1 MSTSGDQNH
10 PHPHIL
16 VYPYPAQ
23 GHMLPLL
30 DLTNQLALRHLTITI
45 IITPKNL
52 PTLTPLLSSHPSIQT
67 LVLPFPSHPKIPP
80 GVENVKDLGTH
91 GNLSVINALA
101 NLHDPIIQ
109 WFNAHPNPPVALISD
124 FFLGY
129 TLRLADH
136 LKIPRITFFSSG
148 AYLASIHEYCWRN
161 LDLVQSSSNVI
172 DFPYVPRKPSLKK
185 EHVPSIVLAHK
196 GTDPESELLRVS
208 MLANT
213 DSWGCVFNSFQDLE
227 GEYLDHLKRRM
238 GHNRVYG
245 VGPLSLIDAG
255 DGGLDRGNLNTGSGG
270 DVMAWLD
277 GCPDGSV
284 LYVGFG
290 SQKLLDSKQ
299 MEALATLRSFTITI
313 IVTPKNLPI
322 LAPLLSTHPSIQTL
336 VLPFPSHPKI
346 PPGVENVKDIGN
358 HGNISVIN
366 ALAKLHDPIIQ
377 WFKCPDGSVLYVGF
391 GSQKLLNSKQMEAL
405 ASGLELSGVRFVWAV
420 KTGSAQEAKDG
431 YGVMPEGFEERV
443 VGRGWVVKGWSPQVL
458 ILGHRA
464 VGGFVSHC
472 GWNSVLEAIAG
483 GVFILCW
490 PMEADQYV
498 NAKLLVEDMGVAI
511 QVCEGASGVPDPA
524 QLGKVIAASLSGD
537 SAQKV
542 RAKDL
547 KDKAYAAVS
556 DGGSSLQ
563 DLDELVKE
571 LSRL

>member
-1 MSTSGDQNH
+1 MSISGYQNH
-10 PHPHIL
+10 SHPHIL
-16 VYPYPAQ
+16 VFPYPAQ
-23 GHMLPLL
+23 GHMLALL
-30 DLTNQLALRHLTITI
+30 DLTNQLALR
-45 IITPKNL
+45 
-52 PTLTPLLSSHPSIQT
+52 
-67 LVLPFPSHPKIPP
+67 
-80 GVENVKDLGTH
+80 
-91 GNLSVINALA
+91 
-101 NLHDPIIQ
+101 
-109 WFNAHPNPPVALISD
+109 
-124 FFLGY
+124 
-129 TLRLADH
+129 
-136 LKIPRITFFSSG
+136 
-148 AYLASIHEYCWRN
+148 
-161 LDLVQSSSNVI
+161 
-172 DFPYVPRKPSLKK
+172 
-185 EHVPSIVLAHK
+185 
-196 GTDPESELLRVS
+196 
-208 MLANT
+208 
-213 DSWGCVFNSFQDLE
+213 
-227 GEYLDHLKRRM
+227 
-238 GHNRVYG
+238 
-245 VGPLSLIDAG
+245 
-255 DGGLDRGNLNTGSGG
+255 
-270 DVMAWLD
+270 
-277 GCPDGSV
+277 
-284 LYVGFG
+284 
-290 SQKLLDSKQ
+290 
-299 MEALATLRSFTITI
+299 SFTISI

-377 WFKCPDGSVLYVGF
+377 WFKSHPNPPVALISDFFLGHTLRLADHLKIPRIAFFSVRALLASILEYCWRHLDLVQSSSPVIDFPYVPRKPSLKKEHVPSIVLAHRGTDPDSELLRVSMLANTDSWGCVFNTFQDLEGEYLDFLKKRMGHNRVYSVGPLSLIDAVDGGLDLGNVNTGSGDDVMAWLDGCPDGSVLYVGF
-391 GSQKLLNSKQMEAL
+391 GSQKLLDSKQMEAL

-443 VGRGWVVKGWSPQVL
+443 AGRGWMVKGWSPQVL

-511 QVCEGASGVPDPA
+511 RVCEGASGVPDPA
-524 QLGKVIAASLSGD
+524 QLGKVIAESLSGD

-571 LSRL
+571 LSQL

>member
-10 PHPHIL
+10 RHPHIL

-30 DLTNQLALRHLTITI
+30 DLTNQLALRHLTITL

-109 WFNAHPNPPVALISD
+109 WFNSHPNPPVALISD

-196 GTDPESELLRVS
+196 GADPESELLRVS

-299 MEALATLRSFTITI
+299 MEALA
-313 IVTPKNLPI
+313 
-322 LAPLLSTHPSIQTL
+322 
-336 VLPFPSHPKI
+336 
-346 PPGVENVKDIGN
+346 
-358 HGNISVIN
+358 
-366 ALAKLHDPIIQ
+366 
-377 WFKCPDGSVLYVGF
+377 
-391 GSQKLLNSKQMEAL
+391 
-405 ASGLELSGVRFVWAV
+405 SGLELSGVRFVWTV
-420 KTGSAQEAKDG
+420 KTGSAQETKDG
-431 YGVMPEGFEERV
+431 YGIVPEGFEERV
-443 VGRGWVVKGWSPQVL
+443 AGRGRMVKGWSPQVL

-483 GVFILCW
+483 GVLILGW

-498 NAKLLVEDMGVAI
+498 NAKLLVEDLGVAI

-524 QLGKVIAASLSGD
+524 QLGKVIAESLSGD
-537 SAQKV
+537 SAEKV
-542 RAKDL
+542 RAKEL
-547 KDKAYAAVS
+547 RDKAFSAVS
-556 DGGSSLQ
+556 DGGSSVR

-571 LSRL
+571 LSLL